1 MSITFTRHIGGF
13 VVRFNRA
20 LAGVI
25 YLPRPD
31 EQIWRF
37 VNSEGD
43 CFTADTLNDIQRL
56 ASDMLL
62 IDCAA

>member
-1 MSITFTRHIGGF
+1 MSITFTRHVGGF
-13 VVRFNRA
+13 VVRLNRA

-31 EQIWRF
+31 EVHWRF
-37 VNSEGD
+37 INSEGD
-43 CFTADTLNDIQRL
+43 CFVADTLNEIQRL

-62 IDCAA
+62 IDYV